1 MIIQVMIFHCV
12 EIMHDSC
19 KGSFD
24 LFKACGIPEK
34 IVNAALIK
42 VNMLADNLSAIFVI
56 VSKSEKSGVQMTF
69 SISS

>member
-1 MIIQVMIFHCV
+1 MIFHCV

-42 VNMLADNLSAIFVI
+42 RKEGNMSAILVI
-56 VSKSEKSGVQMTF
+56 VSKSKNSGVQMTF
-69 SISS
+69 SISNKMVMN

>member
-1 MIIQVMIFHCV
+1 MIFHCV

-42 VNMLADNLSAIFVI
+42 RKEGNMLADNLSAILVI
-56 VSKSEKSGVQMTF
+56 VSKSKKSGVQT
-69 SISS
+69 